1 VIRVELPAHLRT
13 LACCEHDIQLDL
25 AGPVTIAA
33 ILDAVESRFPE
44 LRGTVR
50 DQITGRRRPLV
61 RFFAC
66 ECDWSDEPF
75 DRPLPEAIA
84 SGAET
89 FIILGAIAGG

>member
-1 VIRVELPAHLRT
+1 
-13 LACCEHDIQLDL
+13 
-25 AGPVTIAA
+25 
-33 ILDAVESRFPE
+33 
-44 LRGTVR
+44 
-50 DQITGRRRPLV
+50 V